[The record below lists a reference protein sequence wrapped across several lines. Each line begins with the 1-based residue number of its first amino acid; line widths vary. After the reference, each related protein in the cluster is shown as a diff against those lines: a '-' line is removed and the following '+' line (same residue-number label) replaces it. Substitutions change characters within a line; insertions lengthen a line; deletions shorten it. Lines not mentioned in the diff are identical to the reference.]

1 MSTGTMAT
9 SLEKEARKSAPE
21 PPRAVGRAAA
31 RKRRTARDRMTSA
44 AGKLVALL
52 VVCVVWHLFVVGP
65 GKASGIPTPFEL
77 IETGAEMVVTS
88 QYWDAVGNTLVTA
101 LIGFA
106 LAVVIGVPLGLLNGT
121 YRKVEQST
129 LFVIDFGRTIPGVA
143 ILPLVLL
150 LFGGTRTMAV
160 VLVIFSAVWP
170 ILVQSS
176 YAAQQLSSQMKQV
189 ARAFRLSPATRI
201 RDIYLPS
208 AMPFLMTGLRIS
220 ATISLLIT
228 ISSEFLGGA
237 DGLGQRLY
245 QTLTVDDTQRMFVYV
260 FTAGLLG
267 IGLNRLLVLAQ
278 SRVLWWHPSER
289 VNKP

>member
-9 SLEKEARKSAPE
+9 SSDKEARTATPE
-21 PPRAVGRAAA
+21 PSRAVGRAAA
-31 RKRRTARDRMTSA
+31 RKRRTVGDRLRSA
-44 AGKLVALL
+44 VGKIIALAI
-52 VVCVVWHLFVVGP
+52 VCVGWHLFVVGP

-77 IETGAEMVVTS
+77 VETGATMVATG
-88 QYWDAVGNTLVTA
+88 QYWSAVGNTLVTA
-101 LIGFA
+101 LIGFV
-106 LAVVIGVPLGLLNGT
+106 LAVVIGVPLGLINGT
-121 YRKVEQST
+121 YRRVEQST

-189 ARAFRLSPATRI
+189 ARAFRLSPTSRI

-228 ISSEFLGGA
+228 ISAEFLGGA
-237 DGLGQRLY
+237 NGLGQRLY

-267 IGLNRLLVLAQ
+267 ICLNRLLVLAQ

>member
-1 MSTGTMAT
+1 MSQTVTAT
-9 SLEKEARKSAPE
+9 VRPSADE
-21 PPRAVGRAAA
+21 VTNPRPAPQVGRAAA
-31 RKRRTARDRMTSA
+31 RKRRTFQERLTSA
-44 AGKLVALL
+44 VGKLAAL
-52 VVCVVWHLFVVGP
+52 VVVVVGWHLFVTGP
-65 GKASGIPTPFEL
+65 GSASGIPTPVEL
-77 IETGAEMVVTS
+77 VETGATMVVTG
-88 QYWDAVGNTLVTA
+88 QYWAAVGNTLVTA
-101 LIGFA
+101 LIGFV
-106 LAVVIGVPLGLLNGT
+106 LAVVIGVPLGLINGT

-189 ARAFRLSPATRI
+189 ARVFRLSTSTRI

-208 AMPFLMTGLRIS
+208 AMPFMMTGLRIA

-228 ISSEFLGGA
+228 ISAEFLGGA
-237 DGLGQRLY
+237 NGLGQRLY
-245 QTLTVDDTQRMFVYV
+245 QALTVDDTQRMFVYV
-260 FTAGLLG
+260 FTAGVLG
-267 IGLNRLLVLAQ
+267 ILLNRVLVLAQ

-289 VNKP
+289 VTKP

>member
-1 MSTGTMAT
+1 MTESPRT
-9 SLEKEARKSAPE
+9 APE
-21 PPRAVGRAAA
+21 RDNTQSPPTAVGRAAA
-31 RKRRTARDRMTSA
+31 RKRRTREQRA
-44 AGKLVALL
+44 ASIGGKLLALA
-52 VVCVVWHLFVVGP
+52 VVCLGWHLFVTGP
-65 GKASGIPTPFEL
+65 GSSSGIPTPLEL
-77 IETGAEMVVTS
+77 VDTGSTVIGTGR
-88 QYWDAVGNTLVTA
+88 YWSAVGDTLITA

-106 LAVVIGVPLGLLNGT
+106 LAVVIGVPLGLINGT
-121 YRKVEQST
+121 YRRVEQST

-143 ILPLVLL
+143 VLPLVLL

-189 ARAFRLSPATRI
+189 ARAFRLSPTTRI

-228 ISSEFLGGA
+228 ISAEFLGGA
-237 DGLGQRLY
+237 NGIGQRLY
-245 QTLTVDDTQRMFVYV
+245 QALTVDDTQRMFVYV
-260 FTAGLLG
+260 FTAGVLG
-267 IGLNRLLVLAQ
+267 ICLNRLLVLAQ

-289 VNKP
+289 VKKP

>member
-1 MSTGTMAT
+1 MIRTATAPARSGTAEVPHVPPT
-9 SLEKEARKSAPE
+9 RK
-21 PPRAVGRAAA
+21 VGRAAA
-31 RKRRTARDRMTSA
+31 RKRRTGRERLVSA
-44 AGKLVALL
+44 AGKLAALAVAL
-52 VVCVVWHLFVVGP
+52 VVWHLFVTGP
-65 GKASGIPTPFEL
+65 GSASGIPTPL
-77 IETGAEMVVTS
+77 QSVETGASTVVTA
-88 QYWDAVGNTLVTA
+88 QYWGAVGNTLVTA
-101 LIGFA
+101 LIGFV
-106 LAVVIGVPLGLLNGT
+106 LAVLVGVPLGLINGT

-143 ILPLVLL
+143 VLPLVLL

-176 YAAQQLSSQMKQV
+176 YAAQQLSYQMKQV
-189 ARAFRLSPATRI
+189 ARAFRLSTGTRI

-228 ISSEFLGGA
+228 ISAEFLGGA

-245 QTLTVDDTQRMFVYV
+245 QALIVDDTRRMFVYV
-260 FTAGLLG
+260 VTAGVLG
-267 IGLNRLLVLAQ
+267 ILLNRVLVLTQ

-289 VNKP
+289 VKKP